1 MMALTAS
8 KRKKKKEISEPVNY
22 IWEYWKQI
30 MSGEILVSER
40 VYKTYAHIVDMLESP
55 PEGYHFE
62 VERGQRVIDFVE
74 KFCHPSKGAAAR
86 KPLKLMLWQKALLQA
101 VYSFVDDDGNRLIT
115 EVFLTVARKN
125 GKSAIASALSLYH
138 LTKDGENGPEVYC
151 YAGKKDQAKIVWNES
166 VKMIKKSPAL
176 NKRLQCRVNT
186 IRCDGNDGD
195 YRPLASDSGTLDGL
209 NCSFAVSDECHQYNA
224 QNGMYEIVHDS
235 MSARDNPLMFI
246 VTTAGFIREGFW
258 DKKLKDCDKIH
269 KGYEDGSYIDNRTL
283 FFVYQLDSEDEIW
296 DEKTWVKA
304 NPGIDVIKKRNSLQ
318 EKVYKAKADR
328 SQLNNLLTKDFDIPQ
343 SNKSAFFG
351 MSHLNHA
358 THDINQLHP
367 DYYIAGVDL
376 SRTTDLTS
384 ASIIYR
390 VQNDDTI
397 YVDSMSWMPEDT
409 LKEHLQDGVPYQT
422 WIEQGWL
429 RLCRGNLINDQDVVD
444 WLYSHVT
451 ESDCYMYRTGYDRYS
466 ASHFI
471 QEMSSTFGEKSLI
484 AVAQGTK
491 TLSQPMETSK
501 KLFEQKK
508 INYNNNPLFSWCMLN
523 VEAKTDVNGN
533 IQPVKNRDLN
543 VRIDAYA
550 SFLNAFVVYNDYLE
564 EYMARIS

>member
-1 MMALTAS
+1 MMGIIFAIFIVALTFS
-8 KRKKKKEISEPVNY
+8 FTISS
-22 IWEYWKQI
+22 I
-30 MSGEILVSER
+30 ILVQ
-40 VYKTYAHIVDMLESP
+40 YK
-55 PEGYHFE
+55 
-62 VERGQRVIDFVE
+62 
-74 KFCHPSKGAAAR
+74 
-86 KPLKLMLWQKALLQA
+86 
-101 VYSFVDDDGNRLIT
+101 
-115 EVFLTVARKN
+115 
-125 GKSAIASALSLYH
+125 
-138 LTKDGENGPEVYC
+138 
-151 YAGKKDQAKIVWNES
+151 
-166 VKMIKKSPAL
+166 
-176 NKRLQCRVNT
+176 
-186 IRCDGNDGD
+186 
-195 YRPLASDSGTLDGL
+195 
-209 NCSFAVSDECHQYNA
+209 
-224 QNGMYEIVHDS
+224 
-235 MSARDNPLMFI
+235 
-246 VTTAGFIREGFW
+246 
-258 DKKLKDCDKIH
+258 
-269 KGYEDGSYIDNRTL
+269 
-283 FFVYQLDSEDEIW
+283 DEIW

-351 MSHLNHA
+351 MSDLNTA
-358 THDINQLHP
+358 THDINQLKP

-390 VQNDDTI
+390 VPNDDTI